1 MMKRQCSTLVLVL
14 VAMAGCSAPDREG
27 AEAPGAAA
35 RQPATPRAEGAM
47 VSTTGWTVTP
57 NGIGTL
63 RTEMTLAEAGRQ
75 LGRELTP
82 PVGPGPCTY
91 LQPVAGL
98 DSVAFMMI
106 DGRIARF
113 DITGRR
119 VATVEGA
126 RVGDTRARIDSLYA
140 GRVEVQ
146 PHEYTDGHYL
156 VVRPMEGAH
165 NAHRIIFETDGSRV
179 TSYRAGRLPEVGWV
193 EGCS

>member
-1 MMKRQCSTLVLVL
+1 MMKGQCSTMVLVL
-14 VAMAGCSAPDREG
+14 VVMAGCAAPDREG

-35 RQPATPRAEGAM
+35 RQPATPRAEGAA
-47 VSTTGWTVTP
+47 VSTTGWTVSP
-57 NGIGTL
+57 NGIGTI

-82 PVGPGPCTY
+82 PVGVGQCTY
-91 LQPVAGL
+91 LPSVAGL
-98 DSVAFMMI
+98 DSVAFMTI

-113 DITGRR
+113 DIMSRR

-126 RVGDTRARIDSLYA
+126 RVGDTKARIDSLYA

-146 PHEYTDGHYL
+146 PHKYTEGNYL

-165 NAHRIIFETDGSRV
+165 NAHRLIFETDGSRV
-179 TSYRAGRLPEVGWV
+179 TRYRAGRLPEVGWV